1 MSEENVEIVRRVLA
15 EYERGNFWVL
25 DPFDPNVRV
34 RWLDTV
40 GAQPETV
47 GSQEAVEFLKGWF
60 EVQKDLSLTAE
71 RLIDAG
77 DQVVAI
83 AVWRGI
89 GRASGAVT
97 EWRQAQVWT
106 LRDGKVT
113 SIVGYK
119 DSADALEAAGLRE

>member
-1 MSEENVEIVRRVLA
+1 MSQENVEIVRRVLA
-15 EYERGNFWVL
+15 EYEQGNFRVL

-40 GAQPETV
+40 GAEPETV
-47 GSQEAVEFLKGWF
+47 GAQEAGEFLKGWF

-89 GRASGAVT
+89 GKASGAVT

-119 DSADALEAAGLRE
+119 DSAEALEAAGLRE

>member
-40 GAQPETV
+40 GAEPETV
-47 GSQEAVEFLKGWF
+47 GPQEAGEFLKEWF

-89 GRASGAVT
+89 GKASGAVT

>member
-15 EYERGNFWVL
+15 EYEQGNFRIL

-40 GAQPETV
+40 GAEPENV
-47 GSQEAVEFLKGWF
+47 GTQEAGEFLKGWF

-89 GRASGAVT
+89 GKGSGAVT

-119 DSADALEAAGLRE
+119 DSADALEAAGLSE